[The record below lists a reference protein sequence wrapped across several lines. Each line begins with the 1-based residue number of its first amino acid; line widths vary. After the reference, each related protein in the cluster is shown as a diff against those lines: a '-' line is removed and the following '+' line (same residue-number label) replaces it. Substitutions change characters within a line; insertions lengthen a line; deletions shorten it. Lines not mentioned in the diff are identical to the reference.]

1 MKKKPFS
8 LKTKVGVCVLMFSFL
23 LFPITPNIALAA
35 DDAVT
40 ENIAGAKVAQAEAGT
55 GAGAGEAAAGAAA
68 TGASTGLSGAAIAAI
83 AVGVAAA
90 TVAIIAVSTG
100 GDDAA
105 APTTHH
111 P

>member
-8 LKTKVGVCVLMFSFL
+8 LKTKVCVCVLMFSFL
-23 LFPITPNIALAA
+23 LFPITPNIALSA

-40 ENIAGAKVAQAEAGT
+40 ENIAGAKVAQAETGT
-55 GAGAGEAAAGAAA
+55 GAGEAAAGVAA

-100 GDDAA
+100 DGDDAV
-105 APTTHH
+105 APTAHH
-111 P
+111 

>member
-1 MKKKPFS
+1 MKKKAFS

-23 LFPITPNIALAA
+23 LFPITPNIALSA

-40 ENIAGAKVAQAEAGT
+40 ENIAGAKVAQA
-55 GAGAGEAAAGAAA
+55 GAGAGEAAAGVAA
-68 TGASTGLSGAAIAAI
+68 TGASTGLSGVAIAAI

-100 GDDAA
+100 GGDDAV
-105 APTTHH
+105 APTAHH
-111 P
+111 

>member
-1 MKKKPFS
+1 MEKKPLNMKS
-8 LKTKVGVCVLMFSFL
+8 KMGVCILLFTFL
-23 LFPITPNIALAA
+23 LLPISTNISLAA
-35 DDAVT
+35 DEVITGDKD
-40 ENIAGAKVAQAEAGT
+40 GAKVAQAETGT
-55 GAGAGEAAAGAAA
+55 GAGEAAAGVAA

-105 APTTHH
+105 APTVHH
-111 P
+111 

>member
-1 MKKKPFS
+1 MKRKAFS

-40 ENIAGAKVAQAEAGT
+40 ENIPGAKVAQAET
-55 GAGAGEAAAGAAA
+55 GAGAGEAAAGVAA
-68 TGASTGLSGAAIAAI
+68 TGASTGLSGVAIAAI

-90 TVAIIAVSTG
+90 TIAVIAVSTG
-100 GDDAA
+100 DDDDV
-105 APTTHH
+105 TTTAHH
-111 P
+111 

>member
-1 MKKKPFS
+1 MKKTQFS

-40 ENIAGAKVAQAEAGT
+40 ENIPGAKVAQA
-55 GAGAGEAAAGAAA
+55 GAGAGEAAAGVAA

-90 TVAIIAVSTG
+90 TIGLIAVSTG
-100 GDDAA
+100 GDDDAV
-105 APTTHH
+105 TTPAHH
-111 P
+111 